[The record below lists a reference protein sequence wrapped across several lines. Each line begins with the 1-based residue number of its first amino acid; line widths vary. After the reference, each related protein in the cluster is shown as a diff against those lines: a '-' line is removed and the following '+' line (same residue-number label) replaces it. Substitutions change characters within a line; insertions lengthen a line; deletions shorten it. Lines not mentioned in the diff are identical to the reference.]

1 MATLDSS
8 FTREELE
15 TLIEAMGDWEML
27 GNQEWSFAQLLK
39 SAPMPPEDHEAYD
52 VMHQIKDHFKNR
64 EKEINA
70 SRAMRQETAVFLKA
84 KLMLARRDCDI
95 NKLFDF
101 ASTVDVQQDAKPISR
116 EPFVAVPSLEKV
128 DVSSSDQRLG
138 LAEHFIYDLG
148 SETWALYEEFL
159 NSKNK

>member
-15 TLIEAMGDWEML
+15 TLIEAMGDWEAL

-52 VMHQIKDHFKNR
+52 VMHQIKDHFKNK

-101 ASTVDVQQDAKPISR
+101 ANCAASQPIQPKQ
-116 EPFVAVPSLEKV
+116 PFVP
-128 DVSSSDQRLG
+128 SSSEDINSSEKKLT

-148 SETWALYEEFL
+148 SETWSQYETFL
-159 NSKNK
+159 TTKN